1 LHTSRNLS
9 SHQISAITDKKDE
22 LSFKLKT
29 NESHSTSTWR
39 RKRLSKTPSKIY
51 LTIKDKANKEV
62 AITAMGL
69 ENEMFM
75 APEFVFEKP
84 KITF

>member
-1 LHTSRNLS
+1 M
-9 SHQISAITDKKDE
+9 
-22 LSFKLKT
+22 KT
-29 NESHSTSTWR
+29 IESQSTSNWR

-51 LTIKDKANKEV
+51 MTIKDKASKEV

-75 APEFVFEKP
+75 APEFVIEKP
-84 KITF
+84 KITFK